1 MAAATE
7 GERLRTPVDPERFGQ
22 AVSRA
27 AGWHATRAS
36 GSAVPK
42 CRSATWEEG
51 VPGSVGAVFRGR
63 NRVRLAARWSR
74 CEVVAAEPGRAF
86 AFRTLPER
94 LDPSRR
100 DSTTWSYRLEPTADG
115 TRVEHG

>member
-22 AVSRA
+22 AV
-27 AGWHATRAS
+27 
-36 GSAVPK
+36 
-42 CRSATWEEG
+42 G